1 MMKEYTLVSIG
12 SVFIT
17 ILLNKLLKTGL
28 FKRIEYYI
36 YLIFIMIGELVVNG
50 LITAKGIVKY
60 NSRFFIGLRIGSIP
74 LEDFFFGFSMVTA
87 TIIFWEFFKKRFRR
101 ENSYE

>member
-1 MMKEYTLVSIG
+1 MKEYTLVSIG
-12 SVFIT
+12 SVFVA
-17 ILLNKLLKTGL
+17 ILLNQLLKTGL

-36 YLIFIMIGELVVNG
+36 YLIFIMVGEMVVNG

-60 NSRFFIGLRIGSIP
+60 NSDFYLGFKIGTIP

-87 TIIFWEFFKKRFRR
+87 TIMFWEFFKKRFKRKSND
-101 ENSYE
+101 E